1 MIRGG
6 VRGKEEGRKKENMMA
21 EEETGE
27 KGQEEGEGRWG
38 EKENGK
44 GKEVRNCPV
53 LSINWSVCI

>member
-1 MIRGG
+1 M
-6 VRGKEEGRKKENMMA
+6 RGKEEGRKKENMMA